1 MRATLTIKG
10 LYDYDPSLFDGMAW
24 PTGVTAGDVLPE
36 LTTELAELEIVYP
49 AAATMKNAI
58 TAWSKSRV
66 GAWNRI
72 AAALDAEYNPVENY
86 DRYED
91 WNDEANSKVGYLN
104 KVAGFNV
111 ADQMQD
117 QSSSEQSTNSGS
129 EHRGH
134 IHGNIGVTMAQQMI
148 DAELNLRAKNDMV
161 HIIIAEFKQRFCLM
175 VY

>member
-10 LYDYDPSLFDGMAW
+10 LYDYDPSLFDGMSW
-24 PTGVTAGDVLPE
+24 PGGVTADDVLPE
-36 LTTELAELEIVYP
+36 LTAELAELELIYP
-49 AAATMKNAI
+49 AAGTMKASI
-58 TAWSKSRV
+58 ASWSKSRV

-72 AAALDAEYNPVENY
+72 AAALDAEYDPVENY

-91 WNDEANSKVGYLN
+91 WNDKANSKGGYLN

-117 QSSSEQSTNSGS
+117 QSSIEQSTDSGS
-129 EHRGH
+129 EHSGH

-148 DAELNLRAKNDMV
+148 EAELDLRTKNDIV

>member
-24 PTGVTAGDVLPE
+24 PDGVTAGDVLPE
-36 LTTELAELEIVYP
+36 LTAELAELELVYP
-49 AAATMKNAI
+49 SAGTMKTSIAS
-58 TAWSKSRV
+58 WSKSRV

-91 WNDEANSKVGYLN
+91 WNDKSNSRGDYLT
-104 KVAGFNV
+104 KVAGFNE

-117 QSSSEQSTNSGS
+117 QSSSEQSTNNGS
-129 EHRGH
+129 EHNGH

-148 DAELNLRAKNDMV
+148 EAELNLRTKNDMV

>member
-1 MRATLTIKG
+1 MRATLSIKG

-24 PTGVTAGDVLPE
+24 PDGVTAGDVLPE
-36 LTTELAELEIVYP
+36 LTVELAELEIVYP
-49 AAATMKNAI
+49 AAETMKNAI

-66 GAWNRI
+66 AAWNRI
-72 AAALDAEYNPVENY
+72 AAALNAEYSPIENY

-91 WNDEANSKVGYLN
+91 WNDKANSKGGYLN

-117 QSSSEQSTNSGS
+117 QSSSEQSTNSDS
-129 EHRGH
+129 EHSGH
-134 IHGNIGVTMAQQMI
+134 VHGNIGVTMAQQMI
-148 DAELNLRAKNDMV
+148 TAELDLRAKYDMV
-161 HIIIAEFKQRFCLM
+161 HIIISEFKQRFCLM